1 VAKHDIIVIG
11 ASAGGIEAC
20 CEVLRGLPSD
30 LPASIFIVQHVGG
43 SSELDAVLER
53 CGNIKVKAASDG
65 EPVKRGMVYVA
76 PGDQHLL
83 LNDGRVVVTRG
94 PRENRQRPSVDVL
107 FRTAARVYRSR
118 VVAVVLSGTLDDGAA
133 GVFAVKQRGGMVVVQ
148 DPRTALFSSMPENAL
163 RAAEADYC
171 VPLSEIA
178 PTLIKLVRE
187 DKLMPKRK
195 KRTAAERKGV
205 LSFGAAPFVC
215 PDCSGPLFP
224 AADGPGDQLQ
234 CLVGHSYAPE
244 SLSEAHR
251 EALERALLTTMRLLQ
266 ERASVHKH
274 LANSK
279 NGRKGNQKERFQK
292 WAEAAEKDTELLR
305 EIFDRI

>member
-1 VAKHDIIVIG
+1 MAKHDIIVIG

-65 EPVKRGMVYVA
+65 EPMKRGMVYVA

-187 DKLMPKRK
+187 DKIYAEKEEKNRCGK
-195 KRTAAERKGV
+195 KRRVEFRRRTFCLSRLQRTAVSGSRRSGRPASMPG
-205 LSFGAAPFVC
+205 GTFVC
-215 PDCSGPLFP
+215 SR
-224 AADGPGDQLQ
+224 
-234 CLVGHSYAPE
+234 E
-244 SLSEAHR
+244 S
-251 EALERALLTTMRLLQ
+251 
-266 ERASVHKH
+266 V
-274 LANSK
+274 
-279 NGRKGNQKERFQK
+279 
-292 WAEAAEKDTELLR
+292 
-305 EIFDRI
+305 